1 MSNFDQQKPITKTTS
16 KAIGGQPM
24 PGQSGMAPMS
34 GPMPGQGGMPPL
46 GGQAQKPPAFRGPDR
61 MAPSI
66 IGEDLTVTGNVLSR
80 GEVQVDGQIQGD
92 VHCSS
97 LIVGEKAQI
106 TGGIVD
112 GPLAFDDAISK
123 QAAADKGIVS
133 KVAGDADILVVP
145 EIESGNILAK
155 QLTFLGHAD
164 AAGIVLGARVP
175 IILTSRAD
183 NLRTRLLSCAMAVL
197 LAAARREGRLK

>member
-1 MSNFDQQKPITKTTS
+1 MFSKKPETDMSNFDSQKPITKTTS

-24 PGQSGMAPMS
+24 PQGGMAPM
-34 GPMPGQGGMPPL
+34 
-46 GGQAQKPPAFRGPDR
+46 GGQAPAPQGGQPAYAPKPPAFRGPDR

-106 TGGIVD
+106 TGGIVAED
-112 GPLAFDDAISK
+112 VVVRGRVMGSVRGNRVTLQASSHVEGDVFHKSLAIEQGAFFEGKSRRSEDPIASAPRLEGMNTQSS
-123 QAAADKGIVS
+123 QAA
-133 KVAGDADILVVP
+133 
-145 EIESGNILAK
+145 E
-155 QLTFLGHAD
+155 
-164 AAGIVLGARVP
+164 
-175 IILTSRAD
+175 
-183 NLRTRLLSCAMAVL
+183 
-197 LAAARREGRLK
+197 

>member
-24 PGQSGMAPMS
+24 SGQSGMAPLGGS
-34 GPMPGQGGMPPL
+34 AQSGMPPL
-46 GGQAQKPPAFRGPDR
+46 GGQTKPPSFRGTDR

-106 TGGIVD
+106 TGGIVAED
-112 GPLAFDDAISK
+112 VVVRGRVMGSVRGNRVTLQASSHVEGDVFHKSLA
-123 QAAADKGIVS
+123 
-133 KVAGDADILVVP
+133 
-145 EIESGNILAK
+145 IE
-155 QLTFLGHAD
+155 Q
-164 AAGIVLGARVP
+164 GAFFEGKSRRSEDP
-175 IILTSRAD
+175 IATAP
-183 NLRTRLLSCAMAVL
+183 RL
-197 LAAARREGRLK
+197 EGMST

>member
-16 KAIGGQPM
+16 KAAVGGQPAPSQ
-24 PGQSGMAPMS
+24 PGLAPM
-34 GPMPGQGGMPPL
+34 GGAAPMPGGLSSVSPQPNYAP
-46 GGQAQKPPAFRGPDR
+46 KPPVFRGPDR

-106 TGGIVD
+106 TGGIVAED
-112 GPLAFDDAISK
+112 VVVRGRVMGSVRGNRVTLQASSHVEGDVFHKSLAIEQGAFFEGKSRRSEDPIATAPRLEGMNTQS
-123 QAAADKGIVS
+123 QAA
-133 KVAGDADILVVP
+133 
-145 EIESGNILAK
+145 E
-155 QLTFLGHAD
+155 
-164 AAGIVLGARVP
+164 
-175 IILTSRAD
+175 
-183 NLRTRLLSCAMAVL
+183 
-197 LAAARREGRLK
+197 

>member
-24 PGQSGMAPMS
+24 SQPSPMAPMGGPGPS
-34 GPMPGQGGMPPL
+34 QGPMAGQQYAP
-46 GGQAQKPPAFRGPDR
+46 KPPAFRGPDR

-80 GEVQVDGQIQGD
+80 GEVQVDGEIKGD

-106 TGGIVD
+106 TGGIVAED
-112 GPLAFDDAISK
+112 VVVRGRVMGSVRGNRVTLQASSHVEGDVFHKSLAIEQGAFFEGKSRRSEDPIATAPRLEGMSA
-123 QAAADKGIVS
+123 QSAA
-133 KVAGDADILVVP
+133 
-145 EIESGNILAK
+145 E
-155 QLTFLGHAD
+155 
-164 AAGIVLGARVP
+164 
-175 IILTSRAD
+175 
-183 NLRTRLLSCAMAVL
+183 
-197 LAAARREGRLK
+197 

>member
-1 MSNFDQQKPITKTTS
+1 MFSKKPETDMSNFDQQKPITKTTS

-24 PGQSGMAPMS
+24 PSQ
-34 GPMPGQGGMPPL
+34 PMPMGGLGQGGLQPAA
-46 GGQAQKPPAFRGPDR
+46 AQPAYAPKPPAFRGSDR

-106 TGGIVD
+106 TGGIVAED
-112 GPLAFDDAISK
+112 VVVRGRVMGSVRGNRVTLQASSHVEGDVFHKSLAIEQGAFFEGKSRRSEDPIATAPRLEGLSQSS
-123 QAAADKGIVS
+123 QAA
-133 KVAGDADILVVP
+133 
-145 EIESGNILAK
+145 E
-155 QLTFLGHAD
+155 
-164 AAGIVLGARVP
+164 
-175 IILTSRAD
+175 
-183 NLRTRLLSCAMAVL
+183 
-197 LAAARREGRLK
+197 